1 MKILYI
7 HDWMHHKNHNSL
19 MNYKNINLHIIKDA
33 KLINNIDLTQFDC
46 VYSPTT
52 PINVN
57 KFPNIKFIFG
67 PHFSVFPEKRHIDI
81 ITGNNVIYIQPSDW
95 VRDFWQE
102 SPTCKN
108 IKVAS
113 LPFGVDTDKFNEM
126 LSFEKRTSVFLYYK
140 SRSPADLTFMLNFL
154 EKFNI
159 NVRVFNCNARYK
171 EEDYINYLHNSRF
184 GIWLDAHESQG
195 FALEEALSCNV
206 PLFVWNI
213 TSLSQEY
220 GSNYQDIPA
229 TSIPYWDNRCG
240 ESFTTTSEIEDKFQ
254 KFMDNLTSYKPRE
267 YILENLSMNVCE
279 NKLINI
285 IKYTNPYIV

>member
-171 EEDYINYLHNSRF
+171 EEDYINYLHNSKF
-184 GIWLDAHESQG
+184 GIWLDAQESQG

-285 IKYTNPYIV
+285 IKNM

>member
-1 MKILYI
+1 
-7 HDWMHHKNHNSL
+7 

-57 KFPNIKFIFG
+57 KFPNINFMFG

-113 LPFGVDTDKFNEM
+113 LPFGVDTDKFN
-126 LSFEKRTSVFLYYK
+126 
-140 SRSPADLTFMLNFL
+140 
-154 EKFNI
+154 
-159 NVRVFNCNARYK
+159 
-171 EEDYINYLHNSRF
+171 
-184 GIWLDAHESQG
+184 
-195 FALEEALSCNV
+195 
-206 PLFVWNI
+206 
-213 TSLSQEY
+213 
-220 GSNYQDIPA
+220 
-229 TSIPYWDNRCG
+229 
-240 ESFTTTSEIEDKFQ
+240 
-254 KFMDNLTSYKPRE
+254 
-267 YILENLSMNVCE
+267 
-279 NKLINI
+279 
-285 IKYTNPYIV
+285 